1 MRSFNTKIMEFL
13 LIILVVV
20 VWVSLYSHISKMN
33 AHTDVLRRD
42 ILALRKYIESLQKE
56 MRQQQLQQPLQP
68 EPLSEPELKPEP
80 QPIVKEELTKTAV
93 EIVEKP
99 VEVAIEKP
107 KMKVEEKPVVRPV
120 PETKKVVPPP
130 VIKPFGPIP
139 EKKKVNYE
147 KYIGENLFGKIGILV
162 LVVGM
167 GLFVKYAIDKN
178 WINEVFRTILGF
190 VVGGVL
196 LVISQRLKNTY
207 RTFSSLLAGG
217 AFAIFY
223 VTVAMAYHYY
233 GLFSQTIAFIILVV
247 LTVLMSL
254 LSVVYNR
261 RELAVIGLI
270 GGFIAPFLVSNGMG
284 NYLILFTYMTILN
297 MGMFG
302 LSLYKKWRELPIIS
316 FVATYVIMLGYSLV
330 ADLDIARTAQL
341 VHLLLFA
348 TLFYLIFLLPIVSV
362 LRTENKKA
370 NQPLMLIVVLNNF
383 IYLYFALWYLNLLDL
398 PYNIKG
404 AFTLFIALVNLA
416 LAYAIRSKKAETGY
430 LFTAL
435 VGMFLTFVSI
445 TIPIQLDGNFITL
458 LWATEMVAV
467 LWLFTKFRQP
477 LYEHFTLALFFL
489 TIVSFLHNIEE
500 LFVDGLI
507 RPLVLNGMF
516 ATGIFTGLTFGVFA
530 WLMEREK
537 ELFMQ
542 AKNLKYNPLSA
553 MAVLTGCG
561 VVYLT
566 FVVDFLTNITYR
578 PLAQGACL
586 AFTSLAL
593 VLLLVGLRRRF
604 SMERYSVVYAVS
616 VGISVC
622 LFMWLSRI
630 ANGHGESSLVVLQ
643 WLALAVV
650 VAHLSLLG
658 KWYYCSFNF
667 RQRSSDRMTSFIAIA
682 STVLLAVVV
691 HNMLYLCDWE
701 NESSAALSISLSVAG
716 FVLMSLGMRLHLK
729 ILRMISLTVFGL
741 VLLKLIIV
749 DLWLLPT
756 VGKIIVFIMLGVILL
771 VLSFLYQKLKKALF
785 REDEDFNN

>member
-1 MRSFNTKIMEFL
+1 MEFL

-33 AHTDVLRRD
+33 AHTDALKKE
-42 ILALRKYIESLQKE
+42 IHALRKYIESQQKD
-56 MRQQQLQQPLQP
+56 LKQQPTVAAEEVEKPALAKVREP
-68 EPLSEPELKPEP
+68 EMKPESRPEKKAEEVIVCKPVEREVVKKPVVQPLSEG
-80 QPIVKEELTKTAV
+80 
-93 EIVEKP
+93 
-99 VEVAIEKP
+99 
-107 KMKVEEKPVVRPV
+107 
-120 PETKKVVPPP
+120 KKVVPPP
-130 VIKPFGPIP
+130 VIKPFGLVG
-139 EKKKVNYE
+139 EKKKVDYE

-233 GLFSQTIAFIILVV
+233 GLFSQTIAFIILIV

-302 LSLYKKWRELPIIS
+302 LSLYKKWRELPVIS

-330 ADLDIARTAQL
+330 TDLDIAWTAQL

-370 NQPLMLIVVLNNF
+370 DQPLMLIVVLNNF
-383 IYLYFALWYLNLLDL
+383 IYLYFALWYIDLLYL

-430 LFTAL
+430 LFTVL

-458 LWATEMVAV
+458 FWATEMVVV

-477 LYEHFTLALFFL
+477 LYEYFTLALFFL

-500 LFVDGLI
+500 LLTDDLI
-507 RPLVLNGMF
+507 RPLMLNGMF

-542 AKNLKYNPLSA
+542 AKNLKYNPLGA

-561 VVYLT
+561 VVYIT
-566 FVVDFLTNITYR
+566 FVVDFLNSITYR
-578 PLAQGACL
+578 PLAHSACL
-586 AFTSLAL
+586 AFTNLAL

-604 SMERYSVVYAVS
+604 LMERYSVVYAVS

-630 ANGHGESSLVVLQ
+630 ANGYGDSSLVVLQ

-667 RQRSSDRMTSFIAIA
+667 RQRSSDRMTSFIAVA
-682 STVLLAVVV
+682 STVLLAVAV
-691 HNMLYLCDWE
+691 HNMLYLCSWE

-729 ILRMISLTVFGL
+729 ILRMISLAVFGL

-771 VLSFLYQKLKKALF
+771 VLSFLYQKLKKVLF
-785 REDEDFNN
+785 GEDEDFNN

>member
-1 MRSFNTKIMEFL
+1 MEFL

-33 AHTDVLRRD
+33 AHTDALKKE
-42 ILALRKYIESLQKE
+42 IYALRKYIES
-56 MRQQQLQQPLQP
+56 QLKDLKQQPT
-68 EPLSEPELKPEP
+68 
-80 QPIVKEELTKTAV
+80 VATEE
-93 EIVEKP
+93 VEKP
-99 VEVAIEKP
+99 ALERVREPEMKPEMKPESRPEKKAEEVIVCKPAEKEVV
-107 KMKVEEKPVVRPV
+107 KKPAVQPLT
-120 PETKKVVPPP
+120 EGKKVVPPP
-130 VIKPFGPIP
+130 VIKPFGLVG

-196 LVISQRLKNTY
+196 LVISQRLKKTY

-233 GLFSQTIAFIILVV
+233 GLFSQPVAFVILVV

-341 VHLLLFA
+341 VHLLLFS

-458 LWATEMVAV
+458 FWATEMVVV

-578 PLAQGACL
+578 PLAHGACL

-630 ANGHGESSLVVLQ
+630 ANGYGDSSLVVLQ

-667 RQRSSDRMTSFIAIA
+667 RQKSSDRITSFIAIA
-682 STVLLAVVV
+682 STVLLAVAV

-729 ILRMISLTVFGL
+729 ILRMISLAVFGL

>member
-33 AHTDVLRRD
+33 THTDVLRRD

-56 MRQQQLQQPLQP
+56 MRQQQQQQPLQP

-80 QPIVKEELTKTAV
+80 QPIVKEDLTKTAV

-196 LVISQRLKNTY
+196 LVISQRLKKTY

-233 GLFSQTIAFIILVV
+233 GLFSQPVAFVILVL
-247 LTVLMSL
+247 LTVMMSL
-254 LSVVYNR
+254 LSVVYDR
-261 RELAVIGLI
+261 RELAIIGLI

-284 NYLILFTYMTILN
+284 SYLVLFTYLTILN

-302 LSLYKKWRELPIIS
+302 LSLYKKWGELPLIS
-316 FVATYVIMLGYSLV
+316 FVASYVIMLGYSLV
-330 ADLDIARTAQL
+330 ADLDIARSAQL
-341 VHLLLFA
+341 VHMLLFS

-362 LRTENKKA
+362 LRTDNKKM
-370 NQPLMLIVVLNNF
+370 NQPLMMIVVLNNF

-416 LAYAIRSKKAETGY
+416 LAYAIRQKKQETGY

-435 VGMFLTFVSI
+435 VGMFLTFISI

-477 LYEHFTLALFFL
+477 LYEYFSLALFFL
-489 TIVSFLHNIEE
+489 TIVSFLHSIEDIQIDDPVQTV
-500 LFVDGLI
+500 L
-507 RPLVLNGMF
+507 LNGWF
-516 ATGIFTGLTFGVFA
+516 ATGIFTGLAYGVFA

-537 ELFMQ
+537 ELFTQ
-542 AKNLKYNPLSA
+542 ATNLKYTPFNA
-553 MAVLTGCG
+553 MAVLVGCG
-561 VVYLT
+561 IVYLS
-566 FVVDFLTNITYR
+566 FIIDFYTNITYS
-578 PLAQGACL
+578 PLAQSACL
-586 AFTSLAL
+586 GFTSLTL
-593 VLLLVGLRRRF
+593 VLLLVGLRKRF
-604 SMERYSVVYAVS
+604 PMERNSVVYAV
-616 VGISVC
+616 GAG
-622 LFMWLSRI
+622 LSCI
-630 ANGHGESSLVVLQ
+630 QFIQLSGVANGLGESSLIVLQ
-643 WLALAVV
+643 WLGLAVV
-650 VAHLSLLG
+650 VVHLFLLG
-658 KWYYCSFNF
+658 KWYYSSFNI
-667 RQRSSDRMTSFIAIA
+667 RQKSSDRMTSFIAIA
-682 STVLLAVVV
+682 STVLLAVAV
-691 HNMLYLCDWE
+691 HNVLYLCELQD
-701 NESSAALSISLSVAG
+701 ESSAALSISLSVAG
-716 FVLMSLGMRLHLK
+716 FALMSLGMRLHLK
-729 ILRMISLTVFGL
+729 ILRMISLAVFGL
-741 VLLKLIIV
+741 VLLKLVIV

-756 VGKIIVFIMLGVILL
+756 IGKIIVFIMLGVILL

-785 REDEDFNN
+785 QENDDFNN